1 MDNKKI
7 KINEWP
13 RHGIQ
18 ALWAALTNSHVSGFV
33 TGKIYTG
40 KLKNVCVPGLNCY
53 SCPGAT
59 GACPIG
65 SFQAVIG
72 SWNFKMAYYIVGFL
86 IFIGAL
92 LGRLIC
98 GFLCPFGLIQDLL
111 NKIPFPKKIRTFRGD
126 KLLRKL
132 KYVILLVFVVLMP
145 LFVVDIMGQGSP
157 YFCKLICPAG
167 TLEGGLPLVL
177 LNKSMR
183 SAVGWLYVWKNTILV
198 ITIVLSIIIY
208 RPFCKYIC
216 PLGAFYSVFNKVF
229 VVLMPLFVVDIMGQG
244 SPYFCKLICPAGTL
258 EGGLPLVLL
267 NKSMRSA
274 VGWLYVWKNTILV
287 ITIVLSIIIYRPFC
301 KYICPLGAFYSV
313 FNKVSVFRYR
323 VDAEKCV
330 HCGKCAKACQMEV
343 NPVENPNSLECIR
356 CGRCK
361 KICPT
366 QAIQCGTKRK

>member
-1 MDNKKI
+1 M

-86 IFIGAL
+86 IFVGAL
-92 LGRLIC
+92 LGRLVC

-157 YFCKLICPAG
+157 YFCKLICPNG
-167 TLEGGLPLVL
+167 QRNPQTSLPSRAPIKIR
-177 LNKSMR
+177 NP
-183 SAVGWLYVWKNTILV
+183 TI
-198 ITIVLSIIIY
+198 
-208 RPFCKYIC
+208 
-216 PLGAFYSVFNKVF
+216 
-229 VVLMPLFVVDIMGQG
+229 
-244 SPYFCKLICPAGTL
+244 
-258 EGGLPLVLL
+258 
-267 NKSMRSA
+267 
-274 VGWLYVWKNTILV
+274 
-287 ITIVLSIIIYRPFC
+287 
-301 KYICPLGAFYSV
+301 
-313 FNKVSVFRYR
+313 
-323 VDAEKCV
+323 
-330 HCGKCAKACQMEV
+330 
-343 NPVENPNSLECIR
+343 
-356 CGRCK
+356 
-361 KICPT
+361 
-366 QAIQCGTKRK
+366 

>member
-1 MDNKKI
+1 MAEAWNSGIVGGTYKQSCFRICDWKDLYRKI
-7 KINEWP
+7 EKCMCSGAELLFLP
-13 RHGIQ
+13 RGHRC
-18 ALWAALTNSHVSGFV
+18 LSYWFLS
-33 TGKIYTG
+33 
-40 KLKNVCVPGLNCY
+40 
-53 SCPGAT
+53 
-59 GACPIG
+59 
-65 SFQAVIG
+65 VIG

-92 LGRLIC
+92 LGRLVC

-198 ITIVLSIIIY
+198 ITII
-208 RPFCKYIC
+208 
-216 PLGAFYSVFNKVF
+216 
-229 VVLMPLFVVDIMGQG
+229 
-244 SPYFCKLICPAGTL
+244 
-258 EGGLPLVLL
+258 
-267 NKSMRSA
+267 
-274 VGWLYVWKNTILV
+274 
-287 ITIVLSIIIYRPFC
+287 LSIIIYRPFC